1 MTDAFDIHAGS
12 VKADK
17 KTAATLVQ
25 LQKENDLL
33 TDKVIEEG
41 QLRAS
46 LERQIEEM
54 EDKIERFEEMERAIA
69 DHIGPLIIS
78 VHRGVGLMSENLK
91 SCIEE
96 AAEGERPVMEI
107 VPGMS
112 ESFEARKAGLSNHIL
127 KADIGDKEAV
137 ALSLKPL
144 GKNKQLEEAANAL
157 VGKII
162 DKLMGE

>member
-1 MTDAFDIHAGS
+1 MTDVFDIHAGS
-12 VKADK
+12 VGTDEKA
-17 KTAATLVQ
+17 AATLVQ

-33 TDKVIEEG
+33 TDRVIEEG
-41 QLRAS
+41 QLRVT

-54 EDKIERFEEMERAIA
+54 EDKIKHYEEMERAIA

-78 VHRGVGLMSENLK
+78 VHRGIGLMNENLK

-96 AAEGERPVMEI
+96 AAEGERPVMEV

-112 ESFEARKAGLSNHIL
+112 ESFEAMEAKLSDHLL
-127 KADIGDKEAV
+127 KADMGDKEAV

-162 DKLMGE
+162 NKLMGE